1 MVNILSHF
9 IATFTLEKRLAIG
22 KNNEIYVFIEHGI
35 IFFKE
40 FPRTAFV
47 RGIFTNEM
55 NRKKWMIYD
64 RINTSH

>member
-1 MVNILSHF
+1 MRVYWLVWGNMLSHF
-9 IATFTLEKRLAIG
+9 IAIFTIEKRLAIG

-47 RGIFTNEM
+47 RGNFY
-55 NRKKWMIYD
+55 K
-64 RINTSH
+64 